1 MKNWKVHKKQ
11 STKAVK
17 NVKTVTP
24 KKRRCGMYMALIVA
38 LIAGLVAILMGS
50 SKRVCCAIHSIP
62 FVRSIWQH
70 KYCLVMK
77 KTMVCALTHVHALFN
92 YVKNMFCCFISAI
105 TSRVPI
111 LASVERK
118 IKCVWGCA
126 SKWVHKNICVHIKK
140 AISCLVHMIDRVLER
155 FQG

>member
-17 NVKTVTP
+17 SVKTVSP
-24 KKRRCGMYMALIVA
+24 KKRRCGVYMALIVA
-38 LIAGLVAILMGS
+38 LIAGVVAILIGS
-50 SKRVCCAIHSIP
+50 SKRVCSTIHSIP
-62 FVRSIWQH
+62 FIRSICQH

-77 KTMVCALTHVHALFN
+77 KAMTSALTHMHALFN

-111 LASVERK
+111 LASGEEK
-118 IKCVWGCA
+118 IKCAWGCA
-126 SKWVHKNICVHIKK
+126 SNWVHKNICVHIKK
-140 AISCLVHMIDRVLER
+140 AVSCLACMVDRVLGR